1 MRERIFKEHGSNVV
15 WNLKH
20 APGALVEIEFAVQHL
35 KLAHAHACPGLRHT
49 GMRETLAVIAQ
60 EGLLPADRVQELAHA
75 HALHQALQAVLR
87 LSTNERFDPK
97 AAPPRLLEALVRA
110 AALALEGEPPPAD
123 FAALERRLVE
133 SQRAVRQIFD
143 ELCPPGT

>member
-1 MRERIFKEHGSNVV
+1 M
-15 WNLKH
+15 
-20 APGALVEIEFAVQHL
+20 
-35 KLAHAHACPGLRHT
+35 
-49 GMRETLAVIAQ
+49 
-60 EGLLPADRVQELAHA
+60 
-75 HALHQALQAVLR
+75 LR
-87 LSTNERFDPK
+87 LSTSERFDPK

>member
-1 MRERIFKEHGSNVV
+1 
-15 WNLKH
+15 
-20 APGALVEIEFAVQHL
+20 
-35 KLAHAHACPGLRHT
+35 
-49 GMRETLAVIAQ
+49 MRETLAVIA
-60 EGLLPADRVQELAHA
+60 EGLLPPTACRSWPTPMRCIRPCKPCCACRPA
-75 HALHQALQAVLR
+75 SG
-87 LSTNERFDPK
+87 STQ

-143 ELCPPGT
+143 ELCPPGK